1 MLGGVCCIG
10 RVCVRGRVCVGPICW
25 VVCAENVC
33 DMCVMYTSC
42 LYYILN
48 FT

>member
-25 VVCAENVC
+25 VVCAA
-33 DMCVMYTSC
+33 
-42 LYYILN
+42 
-48 FT
+48 